1 MKLLQFNLLL
11 TLTLLVTLS
20 SHAQDAPLF
29 TSDFTPEEFAQRR
42 AKVFDAIGPNS
53 IAIIQGETAP
63 RGYIKFRQS
72 MSKFKKQQRTNITES
87 SRTVT
92 P

>member
-72 MSKFKKQQRTNITES
+72 NEFYYLTG
-87 SRTVT
+87 VVF
-92 P
+92 